1 MAVYGGVANRLAIA
15 RNTTMTRASANDAV
29 RRQFGAAAM
38 AYATSSVHASGPD
51 LAALAKAAALTGRER
66 VLDLGCGAGH
76 TALALAP
83 HAASVTAVDLTDEM
97 LAVAA
102 GLARQRSLDNITFK
116 LADVAALPFPA
127 DSFDL
132 VVSRYAAHHFAA
144 PDRALAAAARVL
156 RPGGTF
162 LLIDTVAPEDPA
174 LDTFFNTIELLR
186 DDSHVRD
193 WRGSEW
199 VRMLNGAGFEATIR
213 ERFAIGL
220 DGASWVARMQTPPSR
235 VAMLRELFATA
246 SPTRRAAF
254 EIQDTPWGLSIP
266 VALMTAVAS
275 SQ

>member
-1 MAVYGGVANRLAIA
+1 
-15 RNTTMTRASANDAV
+15 MTRSSTNDTV
-29 RRQFGAAAM
+29 RRQFGAAAT

-51 LAALAKAAALTGRER
+51 LSALVEAARLTGAER

-76 TALALAP
+76 TALALASRS
-83 HAASVTAVDLTDEM
+83 ASVTAVDLTAEM
-97 LAVAA
+97 LSVAE
-102 GLARQRSLDNITFK
+102 GLTRERKITNITFE

-127 DSFDL
+127 ASFDL

-144 PDRALAAAARVL
+144 PERALPEAARVL
-156 RPGGTF
+156 APGGA
-162 LLIDTVAPEDPA
+162 LLLVDTVAPEDPA

-186 DDSHVRD
+186 DDSHVRN

-199 VRMLNGAGFEATIR
+199 VRMFQGAGFEATIR
-213 ERFAIGL
+213 ERFAIAL
-220 DGASWVARMQTPPSR
+220 DGAAWVARMQTPPSR

-266 VALMTAVAS
+266 VALIAGVAVS
-275 SQ
+275 NQ